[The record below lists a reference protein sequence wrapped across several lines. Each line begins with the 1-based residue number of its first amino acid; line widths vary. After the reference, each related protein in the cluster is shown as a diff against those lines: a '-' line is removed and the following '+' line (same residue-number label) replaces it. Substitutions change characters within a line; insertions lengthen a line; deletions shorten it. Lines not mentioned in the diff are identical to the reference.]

1 MKSKKTMALF
11 LALTMS
17 LSMATVSYAEE
28 LKIEKTEE
36 SASENSE
43 LVTEYDVYDFETGE
57 EYTIPATVFHQ
68 MGEEVTIPSKPAQ
81 ENLEMIP
88 LTEEEL
94 QERETYYQEQLELY
108 PELYGYK
115 GEWSQVGNVNVLP
128 YSAIARLKITWSDGT
143 IEFASGAAVNDGVV
157 LTAAHCV
164 YDHRKNRTAR
174 SIDIYFGENRGSYVA
189 YAKAKQ
195 KITSAGWQNR
205 PDYEPEYD
213 YAVLT
218 VDRSVTNKTGTL
230 SVSTV
235 LPTTSDVLTL
245 TGYPYLNNKGNICY
259 TDTGNM
265 TKKYA
270 GYYKHSMNCT
280 ICNSG
285 SPVYK
290 DYGDDWV
297 VCGIH
302 SGDYPGER
310 PTDPRPKGGAAK
322 TIDSN
327 VLNLIKDNR
336 Q

>member
-28 LKIEKTEE
+28 LKVEKTEE
-36 SASENSE
+36 STSENSE

-57 EYTIPATVFHQ
+57 EYTIPATIFHQ

-81 ENLEMIP
+81 GNLERIP
-88 LTEEEL
+88 FTEEEL
-94 QERETYYQEQLELY
+94 REREAYYQEHPEMF
-108 PELYGYK
+108 PELYGYEGK
-115 GEWSQVGNVNVLP
+115 WDPVTNVDIMP
-128 YSAIARLKITWSDGT
+128 YSAIARLKITWSDGR

-157 LTAAHCV
+157 LTAAHCI
-164 YDHRKNRTAR
+164 YDHINKRTAR
-174 SIDIYFGENRGSYVA
+174 SIDIYFGEDGNGYNVH
-189 YAKAKQ
+189 AKAKQ
-195 KITSAGWQNR
+195 RITSSGWQNR
-205 PDYEPEYD
+205 PKYEIAHD

-245 TGYPYLNNKGNICY
+245 TAYPYLTTTNGKVCY
-259 TDTGNM
+259 TDTGSM
-265 TKKYA
+265 TKKDI
-270 GYYKHSMNCT
+270 GFYKHNMDCT
-280 ICNSG
+280 DGSSG
-285 SPVYK
+285 GPVYK

-302 SGDYPGER
+302 CADFYKN
-310 PTDPRPKGGAAK
+310 DQLQQGGGAK

>member
-28 LKIEKTEE
+28 LKVEKTEE
-36 SASENSE
+36 STSENSE

-81 ENLEMIP
+81 KNLEMIP

-128 YSAIARLKITWSDGT
+128 YSAIARLKITWSDGR

-174 SIDIYFGENRGSYVA
+174 SIDIYFGENGEDYVA

-205 PDYEPEYD
+205 PDYEPAYD

-235 LPTTSDVLTL
+235 LPTMSDVLTL
-245 TGYPYLNNKGNICY
+245 TGYPYLSNKGICY
-259 TDTGNM
+259 KDTGNM

-270 GYYKHSMNCT
+270 GAYDHNMDCT
-280 ICNSG
+280 GGNSG
-285 SPVYK
+285 GPIYK

-302 SGDYPGER
+302 SGDYSPQNPGEES
-310 PTDPRPKGGAAK
+310 PQGGIAK

-327 VLNLIKDNR
+327 VLNLIKNNR